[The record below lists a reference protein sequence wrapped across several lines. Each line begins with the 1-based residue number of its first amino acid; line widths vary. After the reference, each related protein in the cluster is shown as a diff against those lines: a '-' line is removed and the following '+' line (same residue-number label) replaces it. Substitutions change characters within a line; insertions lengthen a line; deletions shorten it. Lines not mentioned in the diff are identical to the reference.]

1 MTKVSIA
8 VLSAA
13 EFEIARGMIP
23 ELSDHFNYDDWLDSR
38 YGMVMG
44 LSFAGEDAGLVRVSL
59 AGFLNWCA
67 RHHIRPSESALD
79 AFAGQSAL
87 RQKARSAA

>member
-13 EFEIARGMIP
+13 EFEIAGGMIP

-44 LSFAGEDAGLVRVSL
+44 LLVRRRRR
-59 AGFLNWCA
+59 GA
-67 RHHIRPSESALD
+67 RES
-79 AFAGQSAL
+79 
-87 RQKARSAA
+87 